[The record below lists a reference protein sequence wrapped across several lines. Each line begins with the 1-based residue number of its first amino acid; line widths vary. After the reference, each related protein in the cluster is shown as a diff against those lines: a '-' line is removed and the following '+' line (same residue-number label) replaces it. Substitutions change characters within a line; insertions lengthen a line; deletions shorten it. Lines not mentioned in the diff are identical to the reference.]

1 MGKKSSID
9 RILRGLSNESTTNLH
24 RIYRKA
30 VQAPQAEGISRI
42 SGISNELTVGPRN
55 HNVPLKPR
63 PSNINVYRV
72 GAGNSNSVITQNIS
86 MISGGLDVQGKSVIN
101 K

>member
-30 VQAPQAEGISRI
+30 VQAPQIHPAEGISRI

-72 GAGNSNSVITQNIS
+72 GAGNSNSVIPQNIC
-86 MISGGLDVQGKSVIN
+86 GGLDVQGKSVIN

>member
-24 RIYRKA
+24 RIYRK
-30 VQAPQAEGISRI
+30 APQAEGISRI